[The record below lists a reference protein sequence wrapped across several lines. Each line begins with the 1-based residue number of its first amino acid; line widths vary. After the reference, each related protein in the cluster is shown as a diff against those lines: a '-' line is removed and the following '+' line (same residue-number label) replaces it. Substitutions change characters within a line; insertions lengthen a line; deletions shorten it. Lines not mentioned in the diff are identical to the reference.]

1 MKTKKPDHPGAPCWR
16 SCPLSSG
23 TQASSAARSGDVL
36 PFDVGKCPGPEAQC
50 AGGAARSANLGP
62 EPRPSLKGREPSDRE
77 GERPSPRSRG
87 GDRCHHASE
96 AARGGGAKSGGGGAP
111 PDGVGL
117 SRRAGPQLSDRCGH
131 RPTCETTEG
140 GGRAESPAPSSPG
153 RPGTIGR
160 SWEEDNTATLG
171 LSSTEDEGEDPWY
184 HKACKCDCQGGA
196 NTLWSAGAT
205 SLDCIPEC
213 PYHKPLGFESGE
225 VTPDQITC
233 SNPEQYVGWYSSWTA
248 NKARLNSQGFG
259 CAWLSKFQD
268 NSQWLQIDLKEI
280 KVISGILTQGR
291 CDIDEWMTKYSVQY
305 RTDES
310 LNWIYYKDQ
319 TGNNRVFYGNS
330 DHTSTVQNLLRPPI
344 ISRFIRLIPLGWHVR
359 IAIRMELLEC
369 VSKCA

>member
-1 MKTKKPDHPGAPCWR
+1 MVHW
-16 SCPLSSG
+16 PLVFDYDFCDLCHSG
-23 TQASSAARSGDVL
+23 YLQD
-36 PFDVGKCPGPEAQC
+36 
-50 AGGAARSANLGP
+50 
-62 EPRPSLKGREPSDRE
+62 
-77 GERPSPRSRG
+77 
-87 GDRCHHASE
+87 
-96 AARGGGAKSGGGGAP
+96 
-111 PDGVGL
+111 
-117 SRRAGPQLSDRCGH
+117 
-131 RPTCETTEG
+131 
-140 GGRAESPAPSSPG
+140 ES
-153 RPGTIGR
+153 
-160 SWEEDNTATLG
+160 
-171 LSSTEDEGEDPWY
+171 EDPWY

-196 NTLWSAGAT
+196 NALWSAGAA

-259 CAWLSKFQD
+259 CAWLSKYQD
-268 NSQWLQIDLKEI
+268 SSQWLQIDLKEI

-305 RTDES
+305 RTDER

-330 DHTSTVQNLLRPPI
+330 DRSSTVQNLLRPPI

-369 VSKCA
+369 ASKCA

>member
-1 MKTKKPDHPGAPCWR
+1 
-16 SCPLSSG
+16 
-23 TQASSAARSGDVL
+23 
-36 PFDVGKCPGPEAQC
+36 
-50 AGGAARSANLGP
+50 
-62 EPRPSLKGREPSDRE
+62 
-77 GERPSPRSRG
+77 
-87 GDRCHHASE
+87 
-96 AARGGGAKSGGGGAP
+96 
-111 PDGVGL
+111 
-117 SRRAGPQLSDRCGH
+117 
-131 RPTCETTEG
+131 
-140 GGRAESPAPSSPG
+140 
-153 RPGTIGR
+153 
-160 SWEEDNTATLG
+160 
-171 LSSTEDEGEDPWY
+171 DEGEDPWY

-196 NTLWSAGAT
+196 NALWSAGST
-205 SLDCIPEC
+205 PLDCIPGECPLSLGHQILGVSLGTPCFSSFNPDELNPLNATLWVFSKC

-233 SNPEQYVGWYSSWTA
+233 SNLEQYVGWYSSWTA

-268 NSQWLQIDLKEI
+268 SSQWLQIDLKEV

-330 DHTSTVQNLLRPPI
+330 DRTSTVQNLLRPPI

-369 VSKCA
+369 VSKCT

>member
-1 MKTKKPDHPGAPCWR
+1 MPKHGKPHPSDGLATAVEMFGVR
-16 SCPLSSG
+16 KL
-23 TQASSAARSGDVL
+23 
-36 PFDVGKCPGPEAQC
+36 
-50 AGGAARSANLGP
+50 GGAWFQVA
-62 EPRPSLKGREPSDRE
+62 
-77 GERPSPRSRG
+77 
-87 GDRCHHASE
+87 
-96 AARGGGAKSGGGGAP
+96 
-111 PDGVGL
+111 
-117 SRRAGPQLSDRCGH
+117 
-131 RPTCETTEG
+131 
-140 GGRAESPAPSSPG
+140 
-153 RPGTIGR
+153 
-160 SWEEDNTATLG
+160 ATLG
-171 LSSTEDEGEDPWY
+171 PRVVFDCDFYDLYHSGCLQDEGEDPWY

-196 NTLWSAGAT
+196 NALWSAGAA

-233 SNPEQYVGWYSSWTA
+233 SSPEQYVGWYSSWTA

-259 CAWLSKFQD
+259 CAWLSKYQD
-268 NSQWLQIDLKEI
+268 SSQWLQIDLKEI

-305 RTDES
+305 RTDER

-330 DHTSTVQNLLRPPI
+330 DRSSTVQNLLRPPI

-369 VSKCA
+369 ASKCA

>member
-1 MKTKKPDHPGAPCWR
+1 MMMNDKE
-16 SCPLSSG
+16 L
-23 TQASSAARSGDVL
+23 
-36 PFDVGKCPGPEAQC
+36 
-50 AGGAARSANLGP
+50 
-62 EPRPSLKGREPSDRE
+62 
-77 GERPSPRSRG
+77 
-87 GDRCHHASE
+87 
-96 AARGGGAKSGGGGAP
+96 
-111 PDGVGL
+111 
-117 SRRAGPQLSDRCGH
+117 
-131 RPTCETTEG
+131 TT
-140 GGRAESPAPSSPG
+140 
-153 RPGTIGR
+153 
-160 SWEEDNTATLG
+160 TLG

-196 NTLWSAGAT
+196 NALWSAGST
-205 SLDCIPEC
+205 PLDCIPEC

-233 SNPEQYVGWYSSWTA
+233 SNVEQYVGWYSSWTA

-268 NSQWLQIDLKEI
+268 SSQWLQIDLKEV

-330 DHTSTVQNLLRPPI
+330 DRTSTVQNLLRPPI

-369 VSKCA
+369 VSKCT

>member
-1 MKTKKPDHPGAPCWR
+1 MRLVLK
-16 SCPLSSG
+16 LISSSW
-23 TQASSAARSGDVL
+23 ASSPL
-36 PFDVGKCPGPEAQC
+36 QE
-50 AGGAARSANLGP
+50 
-62 EPRPSLKGREPSDRE
+62 
-77 GERPSPRSRG
+77 
-87 GDRCHHASE
+87 
-96 AARGGGAKSGGGGAP
+96 
-111 PDGVGL
+111 
-117 SRRAGPQLSDRCGH
+117 
-131 RPTCETTEG
+131 
-140 GGRAESPAPSSPG
+140 GRAAAKDKGKMPRKIEG
-153 RPGTIGR
+153 FLLLLLFGY
-160 SWEEDNTATLG
+160 EATLG

-184 HKACKCDCQGGA
+184 QKTCKCDCQGGTNA
-196 NTLWSAGAT
+196 LWNAGAT
-205 SLDCIPEC
+205 LDCIPEC

-268 NSQWLQIDLKEI
+268 SSQWLQIDLKEI

-305 RTDES
+305 RSDES

-330 DHTSTVQNLLRPPI
+330 DRSSTVQNLLRPPI

>member
-1 MKTKKPDHPGAPCWR
+1 MPHKI
-16 SCPLSSG
+16 
-23 TQASSAARSGDVL
+23 
-36 PFDVGKCPGPEAQC
+36 
-50 AGGAARSANLGP
+50 
-62 EPRPSLKGREPSDRE
+62 E
-77 GERPSPRSRG
+77 GFLFLLLFGYE
-87 GDRCHHASE
+87 
-96 AARGGGAKSGGGGAP
+96 
-111 PDGVGL
+111 
-117 SRRAGPQLSDRCGH
+117 
-131 RPTCETTEG
+131 
-140 GGRAESPAPSSPG
+140 
-153 RPGTIGR
+153 
-160 SWEEDNTATLG
+160 ATLG
-171 LSSTEDEGEDPWY
+171 LSSTEDEVEEPWY
-184 HKACKCDCQGGA
+184 QKACKCNCQGGA
-196 NTLWSAGAT
+196 NVLWSAGTA

-233 SNPEQYVGWYSSWTA
+233 SNLEQYVGWYSSWTA

-259 CAWLSKFQD
+259 CAWLSKYQD
-268 NSQWLQIDLKEI
+268 SSQWLQIDLKEV

-330 DHTSTVQNLLRPPI
+330 DRTSTVQNLLRPPI

-369 VSKCA
+369 ASKCA

>member
-1 MKTKKPDHPGAPCWR
+1 M
-16 SCPLSSG
+16 
-23 TQASSAARSGDVL
+23 
-36 PFDVGKCPGPEAQC
+36 
-50 AGGAARSANLGP
+50 
-62 EPRPSLKGREPSDRE
+62 PRKIE
-77 GERPSPRSRG
+77 GFLLLLLFGYE
-87 GDRCHHASE
+87 
-96 AARGGGAKSGGGGAP
+96 
-111 PDGVGL
+111 
-117 SRRAGPQLSDRCGH
+117 
-131 RPTCETTEG
+131 
-140 GGRAESPAPSSPG
+140 
-153 RPGTIGR
+153 
-160 SWEEDNTATLG
+160 ATLG
-171 LSSTEDEGEDPWY
+171 LSSTEDEGEEPWY
-184 HKACKCDCQGGA
+184 HKACKCDCQGGTNA
-196 NTLWSAGAT
+196 LWSASAT

-268 NSQWLQIDLKEI
+268 STQWLQIDLKEI

-305 RTDES
+305 RTDER

-330 DHTSTVQNLLRPPI
+330 DRTSTVQNLLRPPI